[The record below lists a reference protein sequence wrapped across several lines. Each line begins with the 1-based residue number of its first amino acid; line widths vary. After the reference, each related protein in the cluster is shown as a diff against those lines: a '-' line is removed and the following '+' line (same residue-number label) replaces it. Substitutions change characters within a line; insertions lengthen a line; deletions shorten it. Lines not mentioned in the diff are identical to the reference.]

1 MPRSTAITVVRTAT
15 LMLATV
21 VLAGCSVARVES
33 AGENI
38 DLTRAAVEVPEARLL
53 DVGVIEF
60 APGIEEGNE
69 PEKTGVYPEIRRA
82 EARYFAY
89 HLKNTL
95 QRTGYWG
102 AVQVLPSREV
112 YTDLYLTGEIR
123 ESDGHTVELEV
134 VAVDATGREWME
146 RRYKT
151 RMVGADYARN
161 RDRSNDPYQN
171 VYNEIA
177 NDLKARLDELSAEE
191 VGRIRRVAELR
202 FMQEL
207 APRVYDDY
215 LAETDRGRYEIR
227 RLPAENDPMLRRLRQ
242 VRERDNLFV
251 DTLNE
256 HYANFYYGIAIP
268 YEGWR
273 KAAREQAVTYR
284 EMRRSA
290 LIRGLA
296 GIVVVAG
303 AASMNTD
310 SDSGTARRTKRAL
323 QSFAIHGGLE
333 VIGSAFRRN
342 AEARLHKESIRE
354 LADSFSSEAAP
365 MVVTVKGQTRRL
377 TGTAEAQYEQ
387 WRRLLHE
394 IYEAETGFPDDLQ
407 VGAPSRAVSSR
418 ESSREPSRESSAE
431 SSTGPSG

>member
-1 MPRSTAITVVRTAT
+1 MPRSTAT
-15 LMLATV
+15 LVCRSALLLLAGS

-33 AGENI
+33 AGEEI
-38 DLTRAAVEVPEARLL
+38 DLTRAAVEVPESRLL

-60 APGIEEGNE
+60 APGIEEDNK
-69 PEKTGVYPEIRRA
+69 PEETGVYPEIRRA

-102 AVQVLPSREV
+102 AVRVLPSREV
-112 YTDLYLTGEIR
+112 YTDLYVTGEII
-123 ESDGHTVELEV
+123 ESDGDTVEMEV
-134 VAVDATGREWME
+134 VAFDVTGREWMDK
-146 RRYKT
+146 RYKA
-151 RMVGADYARN
+151 RMVGADYAQN
-161 RDRSNDPYQN
+161 RDRRNDPYQN

-177 NDLKARLDELSAEE
+177 NDLKVLLDELSAEE
-191 VGRIRRVAELR
+191 VGRIRTIAELR
-202 FMQEL
+202 FIEDL
-207 APRVYDDY
+207 APKVFEGYVE
-215 LAETDRGRYEIR
+215 ETGRGRYEIR

-273 KAAREQAVTYR
+273 ETAREQVVTHR
-284 EMRRSA
+284 EMRNSA
-290 LIRGLA
+290 LRRALLGVAIIA
-296 GIVVVAG
+296 GG
-303 AASMNTD
+303 AMIDTD
-310 SDSGTARRTKRAL
+310 DDDDSRTQRRVKRAT
-323 QSFAIHGGLE
+323 QAMVFEGGFRT
-333 VIGSAFRRN
+333 IGGSFRRLS
-342 AEARLHKESIRE
+342 EARLYKESIRE
-354 LADSFSSEAAP
+354 LADSFNSEAAP

-394 IYEAETGFPDDLQ
+394 IYEAEAGFPEDFQ
-407 VGAPSRAVSSR
+407 VGAPSRAVSS
-418 ESSREPSRESSAE
+418 EEPSRESSAE
-431 SSTGPSG
+431 SLPGPSG

>member
-1 MPRSTAITVVRTAT
+1 
-15 LMLATV
+15 
-21 VLAGCSVARVES
+21 
-33 AGENI
+33 
-38 DLTRAAVEVPEARLL
+38 
-53 DVGVIEF
+53 
-60 APGIEEGNE
+60 
-69 PEKTGVYPEIRRA
+69 
-82 EARYFAY
+82 
-89 HLKNTL
+89 
-95 QRTGYWG
+95 
-102 AVQVLPSREV
+102 
-112 YTDLYLTGEIR
+112 
-123 ESDGHTVELEV
+123 
-134 VAVDATGREWME
+134 
-146 RRYKT
+146 
-151 RMVGADYARN
+151 
-161 RDRSNDPYQN
+161 
-171 VYNEIA
+171 
-177 NDLKARLDELSAEE
+177 
-191 VGRIRRVAELR
+191 
-202 FMQEL
+202 
-207 APRVYDDY
+207 
-215 LAETDRGRYEIR
+215 
-227 RLPAENDPMLRRLRQ
+227 MLRRLRQ

-354 LADSFSSEAAP
+354 LADSFNSEAAP

-394 IYEAETGFPDDLQ
+394 IYEAETGFPEDLQ
-407 VGAPSRAVSSR
+407 VGAPSRAVSSKDL
-418 ESSREPSRESSAE
+418 SRESSAE
-431 SSTGPSG
+431 LSPGPTG

>member
-1 MPRSTAITVVRTAT
+1 MTPSTAT
-15 LMLATV
+15 LVCRSAILLLAV
-21 VLAGCSVARVES
+21 SVLAGCSVARVES
-33 AGENI
+33 AGEDV

-60 APGIEEGNE
+60 APGIEEDNE
-69 PEKTGVYPEIRRA
+69 PEETGIYPEIRRA
-82 EARYFAY
+82 ETRYFAY

-102 AVQVLPSREV
+102 AVRVLPSREV
-112 YTDLYLTGEIR
+112 YTDLYVTGEIR
-123 ESDGHTVELEV
+123 ESDGQTVELEV
-134 VAVDATGREWME
+134 VALDATGREWMDK
-146 RRYKT
+146 RYKA
-151 RMVGADYARN
+151 RMVGADYAQN
-161 RDRSNDPYQN
+161 RDRRNDPYQN

-177 NDLKARLDELSAEE
+177 NDLKELLDELSVEE

-202 FMQEL
+202 FMEDL

-342 AEARLHKESIRE
+342 AEAKLHKESIRE
-354 LADSFSSEAAP
+354 LADSFNSEAAP

-394 IYEAETGFPDDLQ
+394 IYEAESGFPEDLQ
-407 VGAPSRAVSSR
+407 VGAPSRAVSSK
-418 ESSREPSRESSAE
+418 EPSRGSSAE
-431 SSTGPSG
+431 SSPGPSG

>member
-1 MPRSTAITVVRTAT
+1 MMRNAEIRALRPAYPA
-15 LMLATV
+15 LLLLAAS
-21 VLAGCSVARVES
+21 VLAGCSMARVES
-33 AGENI
+33 SGEQV

-60 APGIEEGNE
+60 APGIEEDNE
-69 PEKTGVYPEIRRA
+69 PEKSGIYPEIRRA

-102 AVQVLPSREV
+102 AVRVLPSRDV
-112 YTDLYLTGEIR
+112 YTDLYLTGEIL
-123 ESDGHTVELEV
+123 ESDGDTAELEV
-134 VAVDATGREWME
+134 VAFDATGREWME

-151 RMVGADYARN
+151 RMGAADYSRN
-161 RDRSNDPYQN
+161 RDRRNDPYQSI
-171 VYNEIA
+171 YNEIA
-177 NDLKARLDELSAEE
+177 NDLKKLLDELSAEE
-191 VGRIRRVAELR
+191 VGRIRTVAELR
-202 FMQEL
+202 FMEDL

-215 LAETDRGRYEIR
+215 VVETDRGRYEIL

-273 KAAREQAVTYR
+273 KAARERAVTYR

-290 LIRGLA
+290 IMRGLA
-296 GIVVVAG
+296 GVAVVAG
-303 AASMNTD
+303 AVAADTD
-310 SDSGTARRTKRAL
+310 SSSGTARRTKRAL

-333 VIGSAFRRN
+333 MIGSAFRRN

-394 IYEAETGFPDDLQ
+394 IYEAETGLPEELQ
-407 VGAPSRAVSSR
+407 VGPPSRAVT
-418 ESSREPSRESSAE
+418 P
-431 SSTGPSG
+431 TG